1 MPSLGRRYLKSSP
14 PKFGGTG
21 KRSRTCLDSSE
32 SVKNTTVF
40 IGDVYDD
47 YTEITRNLD
56 KFKDKFLQLL
66 NEYKDIDPLLEKTV
80 LNDYKD
86 IDALVETVL
95 NDYIPNG
102 ITGDKEQHKKSSF
115 LLLLILKI
123 LHRLN
128 KNQRKYVVILLERLE
143 EMPINGIFV
152 RESIRQK
159 INRTYPA
166 SFNDNYFNQIEH
178 LIDYL
183 IKSYN
188 QYRHISLQH
197 LNLKLFT
204 NNDDEEKVIC
214 SPHYRTFKNNINFI
228 SNTAVISLIRQ
239 LNQYD

>member
-40 IGDVYDD
+40 IEDVYDD

-66 NEYKDIDPLLEKTV
+66 NKYKDIDPLLEKTV

-102 ITGDKEQHKKSSF
+102 ITGDKVHF
-115 LLLLILKI
+115 
-123 LHRLN
+123 
-128 KNQRKYVVILLERLE
+128 Y
-143 EMPINGIFV
+143 
-152 RESIRQK
+152 
-159 INRTYPA
+159 Y
-166 SFNDNYFNQIEH
+166 Y
-178 LIDYL
+178 
-183 IKSYN
+183 
-188 QYRHISLQH
+188 
-197 LNLKLFT
+197 
-204 NNDDEEKVIC
+204 
-214 SPHYRTFKNNINFI
+214 
-228 SNTAVISLIRQ
+228 
-239 LNQYD
+239 

>member
-32 SVKNTTVF
+32 LVKNTTVF
-40 IGDVYDD
+40 IEDVYDD

-66 NEYKDIDPLLEKTV
+66 NKYKDNTD
-80 LNDYKD
+80 KD
-86 IDALVETVL
+86 IVPLVETVL

-102 ITGDKEQHKKSSF
+102 ITGDKEQHIKSSF

-183 IKSYN
+183 IESYN
-188 QYRHISLQH
+188 EYRHISLQH

-204 NNDDEEKVIC
+204 TNDDEEKVIC

-228 SNTAVISLIRQ
+228 SNTAVISLIKQ

>member
-21 KRSRTCLDSSE
+21 KRNRTCLDSSE

-40 IGDVYDD
+40 IGDVYDNFN
-47 YTEITRNLD
+47 EITRNLD
-56 KFKDKFLQLL
+56 KSKDKFLQLL
-66 NEYKDIDPLLEKTV
+66 NEYKDIDT
-80 LNDYKD
+80 
-86 IDALVETVL
+86 LVETVL
-95 NDYIPNG
+95 NDYIPNR
-102 ITGDKEQHKKSSF
+102 ITGDKEQHIKSSF

-128 KNQRKYVVILLERLE
+128 NNQREYVAILLEKLE

-159 INRTYPA
+159 INRTYQA
-166 SFNDNYFNQIEH
+166 SFNDNYFNQVKYI
-178 LIDYL
+178 IDYL

-188 QYRHISLQH
+188 DYRHISLQH
-197 LNLKLFT
+197 LNLKPFT
-204 NNDDEEKVIC
+204 NDNDDDNVIC
-214 SPHYRTFKNNINFI
+214 SPHYKTFKNNINFI